1 MTKSEK
7 ELCDCLSCVL
17 LGKSKKP
24 EISDFTA
31 LLSVADHHS
40 VTALLADLPK
50 ECLQKVERKLR
61 LQLIG
66 FTTALETRHL
76 VMNKAIAGMAQ
87 MLEREGIG
95 YFLLKG
101 QNCAARY
108 PHPERRQIG
117 DIDLYVEPQHF
128 DRATMLFQERGFH
141 ITESTMLHLSMSDG
155 NGIELELHHDL
166 QRLQWPRHDKALRR
180 MCNEATHSES
190 IMLADTK
197 VSVLPQEL
205 DLVVL
210 CVHTMSHLY
219 CAGLGL
225 RHVCDY
231 LMRVKWALDRNLDI
245 ERMEQMLRE
254 VGAYGVYRVLNY
266 ICNTYLH
273 ASLPLPMDKKNG
285 ERVLSWMMKSGNFSH
300 GVDHG
305 TGAMRF
311 VRFYG
316 QFFWHCIS
324 FAPISPLESLAWP
337 IMKLKRAI
345 RNEAHRKT
353 NQ

>member
-1 MTKSEK
+1 MTKSER

-17 LGKSKKP
+17 LSKSAKP
-24 EISDFTA
+24 EISDFSA
-31 LLSVADHHS
+31 LLTVAEHHS

-50 ECLQKVERKLR
+50 ETLRKTERNLR

-87 MLEREGIG
+87 MLESEDIG

-117 DIDLYVEPQHF
+117 DIDLYVEPQYF
-128 DRATMLFQERGFH
+128 DRATILFQNKGFH

-155 NGIELELHHDL
+155 KGIELELHHDL
-166 QRLQWPRHDKALRR
+166 QRLQWSRHDEALRR
-180 MCNEATHSES
+180 MCYEAARMES
-190 IMLADTK
+190 VSLAGTK
-197 VSVLPQEL
+197 ASVLPQEL

-245 ERMEQMLRE
+245 ERMEQMLHE

-266 ICNTYLH
+266 ICNEYLH

-285 ERVLSWMMKSGNFSH
+285 ERVLRWMMKSGNFGH
-300 GVDHG
+300 GVDLG
-305 TGAMRF
+305 TGIMRF
-311 VRFYG
+311 LRYYS
-316 QFFWHCIS
+316 QFLWHCIA
-324 FAPISPLESLAWP
+324 FFPVSPLESLSWP

-353 NQ
+353 NI